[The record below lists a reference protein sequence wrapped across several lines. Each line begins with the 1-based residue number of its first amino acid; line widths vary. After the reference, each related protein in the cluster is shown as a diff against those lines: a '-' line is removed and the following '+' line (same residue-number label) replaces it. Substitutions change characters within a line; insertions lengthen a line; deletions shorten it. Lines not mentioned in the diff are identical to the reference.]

1 LGRLGAEPCSWSVAV
16 ATVALQN
23 GVGRGSKTIRRK
35 NKTPEVQ
42 RLLKI
47 FLRIILAL
55 VVLLVLGVA
64 VLWSLGHGVLG
75 SVDSELNVP
84 TGPERAPD
92 QVAASVARVSEAAS
106 AIGARDPERQILFGD
121 LHVHTTISFD
131 AFSMSLPALGGQGA
145 HPPSDACDFAR
156 HCAALDFWSI
166 NDHAANVLPSD
177 WKNTIDGIRQCNGL
191 AGDPSNP
198 DTVAFLG
205 WEWTQQ
211 GSTPDNHYGHK
222 NVVLGGIDDDQIPA
236 RPIAAK
242 LGGVAANPPSP
253 ILRGIAALRG
263 DRFHDMARRWTDI
276 DGTEVCPD
284 GAVRELPADCM
295 EVAPTPAG
303 LFAKLDD
310 WGVESIVIPHGTAWG
325 IYTPP
330 TSSWDKQLGGEQHDP
345 DRQTLIE
352 VYSGHGDSE
361 VYRDWRAIERDSDG
375 SVRCPEDRP
384 DYTPMCQRAGQI
396 VEARCLAEGLG
407 EGECSARAEEA
418 RQNAAA
424 AGVSPHITV
433 PGVRGEEWLDA
444 GQCRDCDQPSF
455 KYRPASS
462 AQYIA
467 AIGNF
472 DEGESEPKRFRM
484 GFVAASDVHT
494 ARPGIGYK
502 EVRALS
508 EAPDRTSPNQ
518 DASTSM
524 GGPSEAPESRSRTYD
539 DAKGR
544 LSGIELFERERVA
557 SMLYTGGLTAVHANG
572 RDRAS
577 IWSALKRKE
586 VYGTSGPRMLLWFD
600 LLGENGTA
608 PMGSELETRDAPIF
622 RVRAVGSF
630 EQAPGCPDPA
640 SDALGPEEIDRLCRG
655 ECYHPTDTRRPITR
669 IEVVRIR
676 PQTRADE
683 NVAELI
689 DDPWQSFTCSGDPS
703 GCVATFTDPSY
714 AAAKRDTVYYARAFE
729 AEIDTVNGDPL
740 SCEYDESGRC
750 VKTTL
755 CGSGSECLA
764 PYEPRAWSS
773 PIYVDY
779 PR

>member
-1 LGRLGAEPCSWSVAV
+1 M
-16 ATVALQN
+16 
-23 GVGRGSKTIRRK
+23 
-35 NKTPEVQ
+35 
-42 RLLKI
+42 KI
-47 FLRIILAL
+47 FLSLMLSIVVTLAL
-55 VVLLVLGVA
+55 GCA
-64 VLWSLGHGVLG
+64 VLWSLGQGVLG
-75 SVDSELNVP
+75 SADSELIEP
-84 TGPERAPD
+84 TGPERSPER
-92 QVAASVARVSEAAS
+92 VAASVARVSEAAS

-131 AFSMSLPALGGQGA
+131 AFSMSLPAMGGQGA

-166 NDHAANVLPSD
+166 NDHAANVLPDD
-177 WKNTIDGIRQCNGL
+177 WKNTIDGIRQCNAL

-211 GSTPDNHYGHK
+211 GSNPENHYGHK
-222 NVVLGGIDDDQIPA
+222 NIVLGGIDDDEIPA

-242 LGGVAANPPSP
+242 FGGPAANPPPP
-253 ILRGIAALRG
+253 IQRGLAALRG
-263 DRFHDMARRWTDI
+263 DRFHDMARRFTDI
-276 DGTEVCPD
+276 HGTEVCPD
-284 GAVRELPADCM
+284 GAVRELPTDCM
-295 EVAPTPAG
+295 EIAPTPAG
-303 LFAKLDD
+303 LFDKLDD
-310 WGVESIVIPHGTAWG
+310 WGFESIVIPHGTAWG

-330 TSSWDKQLGGEQHDP
+330 TSSWAKQLAGDLHDP

-361 VYRDWRAIERDSDG
+361 VYRDWRAIELEADG
-375 SVRCPEDRP
+375 RVSCPEERL
-384 DYTPMCQRAGQI
+384 DYTPMCRRAGQI
-396 VEARCLAEGLG
+396 VEARCLAEGTAK
-407 EGECSARAEEA
+407 GECGERAAEA
-418 RQNAAA
+418 RQNAAE

-433 PGVRGEEWLDA
+433 PGVLAEEWLDA
-444 GQCRDCDQPSF
+444 GQCRDCDRPSF
-455 KYRPASS
+455 KYRPAST
-462 AQYIA
+462 AQFIA

-472 DEGESEPKRFRM
+472 DESESDPKRFRM

-508 EAPDRTSPNQ
+508 EAPDRTLPSEG
-518 DASTSM
+518 ASRSAVGT
-524 GGPSEAPESRSRTYD
+524 SEAPESRSRTYD
-539 DAKGR
+539 EAKGR
-544 LSGIELFERERVA
+544 LSGIELFERERVS
-557 SMLYTGGLTAVHANG
+557 SMLYTGGLTAVHSNG
-572 RDRAS
+572 RDRAA

-600 LLGENGTA
+600 MLGESGTV
-608 PMGSELETRDAPIF
+608 PMGSEIESRDVPIF

-630 EQAPGCPDPA
+630 EQAPGCPDPT
-640 SDALGPEEIDRLCRG
+640 SETLGAEEIARLCRG

-669 IEVVRIR
+669 IDVVRIR
-676 PQTRADE
+676 PQMSADE
-683 NVAELI
+683 DVADLI
-689 DDPWQSFTCSGDPS
+689 DDPWRSFTCSGEPS
-703 GCVATFTDPSY
+703 GCVATFTDPAY
-714 AAAKRDTVYYARAFE
+714 PGAKRDTVYYARAFE
-729 AEIDTVNGDPL
+729 ADIDTVNGDPL

-755 CGSGSECLA
+755 CGPGSECLA

-773 PIYVDY
+773 PIYIDY